1 MLMRSKVLPTTA
13 ILVCG
18 RCIFAHYSK
27 LLVRLVCAG
36 VDNQVKVWDIRM
48 LKPLHEYFSYSPATT
63 LDISQRGLL
72 AVGYGRKVQV
82 RGQVCRAR
90 HLLAAAVGRGASAR
104 FDTRW
109 GCRSSTSRNS

>member
-1 MLMRSKVLPTTA
+1 MRLW
-13 ILVCG
+13 
-18 RCIFAHYSK
+18 
-27 LLVRLVCAG
+27 CAG

-82 RGQVCRAR
+82 RGHDLQ
-90 HLLAAAVGRGASAR
+90 
-104 FDTRW
+104 
-109 GCRSSTSRNS
+109 STSPVCSSCWRRCNCSHTLGVCELNMKP

>member
-1 MLMRSKVLPTTA
+1 MR
-13 ILVCG
+13 
-18 RCIFAHYSK
+18 
-27 LLVRLVCAG
+27 LLCAG

-82 RGQVCRAR
+82 RGHDPQGFP
-90 HLLAAAVGRGASAR
+90 AAVGGGA
-104 FDTRW
+104 
-109 GCRSSTSRNS
+109 